1 MRLSTTTSGF
11 HSASQKD
18 ETNICRA
25 LTERMNAVA
34 RGSPIREAALAS
46 QFLEPC
52 RRKSQTASQEPA
64 CQQMLMP
71 WSITASHSP
80 VNTGNQDT
88 LPPGG
93 TLMLSPRL
101 PDQLS
106 LFQVV
111 TTDSIPKTSA
121 RSAESENVSRSKPHH
136 TSWPNRQWN
145 WWTSPPLTPVLV
157 PSRWRRRPSD
167 GIATRPIPG
176 VEHRQQLMHC
186 ATSPSDLPLVGLY
199 QLNEPILCLRIHL
212 YPGRWGGQ
220 RWTLF
225 VSARLAG
232 NSEASI

>member
-1 MRLSTTTSGF
+1 
-11 HSASQKD
+11 
-18 ETNICRA
+18 
-25 LTERMNAVA
+25 
-34 RGSPIREAALAS
+34 
-46 QFLEPC
+46 
-52 RRKSQTASQEPA
+52 
-64 CQQMLMP
+64 MP

-80 VNTGNQDT
+80 VSTRNQYT

-101 PDQLS
+101 PNQLP

-111 TTDSIPKTSA
+111 TADSIPKTSA

-136 TSWPNRQWN
+136 TSWSDGQWN

-167 GIATRPIPG
+167 GIATCPVPG

-199 QLNEPILCLRIHL
+199 QLNGPILCLRIHL
-212 YPGRWGGQ
+212 YPGRWGGGGRVS
-220 RWTLF
+220 RWTLL
-225 VSARLAG
+225 VSARLVG
-232 NSEASI
+232 NSGASSAFAQVQESAHDTPSDATRPASDR